1 MFACTLFGIDRQ
13 VYYRRIK
20 RTSSRKLI
28 ASEVIS
34 LVLKIR
40 NTMPRIG
47 AKKLYY
53 LLKIQLNQLKI
64 GRDKFIDILR
74 ANHLLLTPRRSYHIT
89 TNSHHRFRKHE
100 NLILDLKICRPE
112 QVWVSDITYVGKREN
127 PCYLSLITDAYSKKI
142 MGFYVADNMNTKSS
156 LTALKNAIKQRRDK
170 GKTLIHHSD
179 RGLQYCSDQYQ
190 KLLYKN
196 NIRCSMTQNSDPYEN
211 AVAERINGILKQ
223 EFNIDKFN
231 QQLAVMKI
239 LIKDAIDLYNNER
252 PHYSNYMLTPN
263 QMHKQNIVEM
273 RTYKTKTPAK
283 KSSYRCLI
291 KYICLIICIDYLGLV
306 INLNFANK

>member
-74 ANHLLLTPRRSYHIT
+74 ANHLLITPRRSYHIT

-239 LIKDAIDLYNNER
+239 LIKDAIEVYNNER

-283 KSSYRCLI
+283 KVLT
-291 KYICLIICIDYLGLV
+291 GV
-306 INLNFANK
+306 